1 MEKEEYLRMYHL
13 ENSHWWYVGMHRV
26 SRAFLGPVGDNSRKV
41 LDAGCGTGAGLDFLA
56 QYGTAYGVDLAQE
69 AINFCHLRGKDR
81 VARASVDSLPFQ
93 TASFELVT
101 SFDVLYHRAV
111 EDDLSA
117 LREFHRVLKRGGHLL
132 VRVPAFDFLRGHHD
146 AMVHTRHRYR
156 SAELVAK
163 LKEVGMVVERV
174 SYANFLLFPLAL
186 VKRALERNGDAASD
200 LRPTVRPINAILTRL
215 LAAEAFWLRRNSL
228 PLGLSLVALARK
240 PLEEQPG

>member
-13 ENSHWWYVGMHRV
+13 ENSHWWYVGMRKV
-26 SRAFLGPVGDNSRKV
+26 SRAFLGPAGAGNRRV
-41 LDAGCGTGAGLDFLA
+41 LDAGCGTGAGMDFLEE
-56 QYGTAYGVDLAQE
+56 YGHSYGVDLAKE
-69 AINFCHLRGKDR
+69 SMDFCRIRGIER
-81 VARASVDSLPFQ
+81 VTQASVDCLPFPE
-93 TASFELVT
+93 ASFDLVT

-117 LREFHRVLKRGGHLL
+117 LREFHRVLKGGGHLL

-215 LAAEAFWLRRNSL
+215 LAAEACWLKRNSF
-228 PLGLSLVALARK
+228 PFGLSLVALARK
-240 PLEEQPG
+240 PLEGQPG